1 MWPLPQVSLM
11 NFLLVLLWAF
21 AMPYCRF
28 RHMASCLSTVWT
40 CIIIVCKMLYQL
52 KIVDPREYSSNCTQ
66 VPGRPCRGDARF
78 LGRLWRHR
86 EGVPWLEVGVWL
98 RGRGALMPGGAPLCS
113 PSSMAPI

>member
-1 MWPLPQVSLM
+1 M

-52 KIVDPREYSSNCTQ
+52 KIVDPSEYSSNCTQ
-66 VPGRPCRGDARF
+66 VPGQGW
-78 LGRLWRHR
+78 GWRW
-86 EGVPWLEVGVWL
+86 G
-98 RGRGALMPGGAPLCS
+98 
-113 PSSMAPI
+113 SMAVGADVVFSGSPCSTAPT

>member
-1 MWPLPQVSLM
+1 M

-52 KIVDPREYSSNCTQ
+52 KIVDPSEYSSNCTQ
-66 VPGRPCRGDARF
+66 VPGRGWGWGWRWGPMAAGADAASSGSPCST
-78 LGRLWRHR
+78 
-86 EGVPWLEVGVWL
+86 
-98 RGRGALMPGGAPLCS
+98 APT
-113 PSSMAPI
+113 

>member
-1 MWPLPQVSLM
+1 M

-52 KIVDPREYSSNCTQ
+52 KIVDPNEYSSNCTQ
-66 VPGRPCRGDARF
+66 VPGRPCWGDARF
-78 LGRLWRHR
+78 LGRFWQHG
-86 EGVPWLEVGVWL
+86 GVPWLEVGS
-98 RGRGALMPGGAPLCS
+98 GDGGEGC
-113 PSSMAPI
+113 